1 MSAAAAGRREE
12 KHARSLAIAMVLLSG
27 LCIAAIAALVG
38 FCSDFSMV
46 GIYIYMYSILLFYY
60 HVCVVATE

>member
-27 LCIAAIAALVG
+27 LCIAAIAGLV
-38 FCSDFSMV
+38 SWV
-46 GIYIYMYSILLFYY
+46 LILR
-60 HVCVVATE
+60 